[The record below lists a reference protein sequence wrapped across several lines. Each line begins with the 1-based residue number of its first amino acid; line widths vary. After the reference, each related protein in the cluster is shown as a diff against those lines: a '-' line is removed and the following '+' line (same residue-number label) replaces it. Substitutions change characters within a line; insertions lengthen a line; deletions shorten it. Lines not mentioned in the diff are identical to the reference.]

1 MNSLTLIIIY
11 FIVVNF
17 IGFVLMGIDKRKAI
31 KNAFRIPEATLF
43 SVAAVGG
50 SFGAIL
56 GMILFRHKTKHWSF
70 KIGLPAILI
79 IHLALFALLASSP
92 ITFSFI

>member
-11 FIVVNF
+11 FIAINI
-17 IGFVLMGIDKRKAI
+17 IGFVLMGIDKRRAI

-50 SFGAIL
+50 CIGAIL
-56 GMILFRHKTKHWSF
+56 GMIIFRHKTKHWSF
-70 KIGLPAILI
+70 KIGLPVILL
-79 IHLALFALLASSP
+79 IHLAIFALLAFSP
-92 ITFSFI
+92 VTFSFI

>member
-11 FIVVNF
+11 FIAVNF

-31 KNAFRIPEATLF
+31 RNAFRIPEATLF
-43 SVAAVGG
+43 SVAVVGG
-50 SFGAIL
+50 SVGSIL
-56 GMILFRHKTKHWSF
+56 GMLLFRHKTKHWSF
-70 KIGLPAILI
+70 KIGLPAILLV
-79 IHLALFALLASSP
+79 HLALFALLAWSP

>member
-11 FIVVNF
+11 FIAVNF

-31 KNAFRIPEATLF
+31 RNAFRIPEATLF
-43 SVAAVGG
+43 SVALVGG
-50 SFGAIL
+50 SVGSIL
-56 GMILFRHKTKHWSF
+56 GMLLFRHKTKHWSF
-70 KIGLPAILI
+70 KIGLPAILLV
-79 IHLALFALLASSP
+79 HLALFALLAWSP

>member
-11 FIVVNF
+11 FIAVNF

-31 KNAFRIPEATLF
+31 RNAFRIPEATLF
-43 SVAAVGG
+43 SVAIVGG
-50 SFGAIL
+50 SVGSIL
-56 GMILFRHKTKHWSF
+56 GMLLFRHKTKHWSF
-70 KIGLPAILI
+70 KIGLPAILLV
-79 IHLALFALLASSP
+79 HLALFALLAWSP